1 MDRAPPLRA
10 EKSTTWARGVI
21 NEAKGERDECKHEA
35 ECATVA
41 SAVVVHM
48 AAGATEAAYGK
59 SDLPYGNPT
68 RSRKLGRTAE

>member
-1 MDRAPPLRA
+1 MGDHCRKGRDCGNDCSRDKATMDRAPPLRA

-48 AAGATEAAYGK
+48 AAGATEAA
-59 SDLPYGNPT
+59 
-68 RSRKLGRTAE
+68 